1 MAGSQLIKQE
11 LKRSGSTLV
20 YWLNGPEKAPL
31 VVLTH
36 GATIDHRTWNPQLKA
51 LESEYRV
58 LVWDVRGHG
67 QSQPIGDKF
76 NIAGAADDL
85 LAILD
90 KIKVKQAVL
99 VGQSM
104 GGNISQELVFSHP
117 ERVSAMF
124 LLGCACNT
132 WKLTGI
138 EKLQIKF
145 GVELIKNYP
154 SGMLRSQMGSRASIY
169 PKVQEYIAE
178 ASEKVMKVGNLNT
191 IWNALSLCLHYE
203 EDYRIECPLMLA
215 HGEYDNLGNFKKVMP
230 LWVWRDPQA
239 RYVVIPGAGHAA
251 NQDNP
256 KFFNQLLLD
265 FLHLNAPVKK

>member
-1 MAGSQLIKQE
+1 MAGSQLNKQE

-20 YWLNGPEKAPL
+20 YWLTGPEKAPL

-51 LESEYRV
+51 LEGKYRV

-67 QSQPIGDKF
+67 QSQPIGEDF
-76 NIAGAADDL
+76 TVAGAAEDL
-85 LAILD
+85 VAILD
-90 KIKVKQAVL
+90 KLKVKQAML

-104 GGNISQELVFSHP
+104 GGNIAQELVFYHP

-132 WKLTGI
+132 WKLTGL
-138 EKLQIKF
+138 EKLQVKV
-145 GVELIKNYP
+145 GVPMLEHYP
-154 SGMLRSQMGSRASIY
+154 SGIWLSQMATRSSID
-169 PKVQEYIAE
+169 PKVQAYLAE
-178 ASEKVMKVGNLNT
+178 ASEKVKKAGNFNH

-203 EDYRIECPLMLA
+203 PEYRIECPLMLA
-215 HGEYDNLGNFKKVMP
+215 HGEHDNLGNFKKVMP
-230 LWVWRDPQA
+230 LWAWRDPLA
-239 RYVVIPGAGHAA
+239 RYVVIPNAGHAA

-265 FLHLNAPVKK
+265 FLHLNVPVK

>member
-1 MAGSQLIKQE
+1 MAALQLDKQE

-20 YWLNGPEKAPL
+20 YWLTGPEKAPL

-51 LESEYRV
+51 LEEKYRV
-58 LVWDVRGHG
+58 MVWDVRGHG
-67 QSQPIGDKF
+67 QSQPIGEDF
-76 NIAGAADDL
+76 TIAGAAEDL
-85 LAILD
+85 VAILD
-90 KIKVKQAVL
+90 KLKVKQAVL

-104 GGNISQELVFSHP
+104 GGNIAQEVVFHHP

-132 WKLTGI
+132 WKLSGL
-138 EKLQIKF
+138 EKLQIKW
-145 GVELIKNYP
+145 GVQLIEHYP
-154 SGMLRSQMGSRASIY
+154 SGMLRAQMASRSSID
-169 PKVQEYIAE
+169 PKVKEYLAE
-178 ASEKVMKVGNLNT
+178 APLKVMNAGNLNT

-203 EDYRIECPLMLA
+203 PDYRIECPLILA
-215 HGEYDNLGNFKKVMP
+215 HGEHDNLGNFKKVMP
-230 LWVWRDPQA
+230 KWVWRDPLA
-239 RYVVIPGAGHAA
+239 RYVIIPQAGHVA

-265 FLHLNAPVKK
+265 FLQLNVPVK

>member
-1 MAGSQLIKQE
+1 MAASQLIKQE

-20 YWLNGPEKAPL
+20 YWLSGPEKAPL

-36 GATIDHRTWNPQLKA
+36 GATIDHRTWNPQLKV
-51 LESEYRV
+51 LEDKYRI

-67 QSQPIGDKF
+67 QSQPIGDDF
-76 NIAGAADDL
+76 TIAGAAEDL
-85 LAILD
+85 WAILE
-90 KIKVKQAVL
+90 KLKVKQAVL

-104 GGNISQELVFSHP
+104 GGNISQELVFNHP

-132 WKLTGI
+132 WKLTGF
-138 EKLQIKF
+138 EKLQMKL
-145 GVELIKNYP
+145 GVPILKNYP
-154 SGMLRSQMGSRASIY
+154 SGMLRSQMASRSSIN

-178 ASEKVMKVGNLNT
+178 ASDRVMKAGNLNT
-191 IWNALSLCLHYE
+191 IWNALSLCLHSE
-203 EDYRIECPLMLA
+203 ADYRIECPLMLA
-215 HGEYDNLGNFKKVMP
+215 HGEHDELGNFKKIMP
-230 LWVWRDPQA
+230 LWAWRDPLA
-239 RYVVIPGAGHAA
+239 RYVVIPNAGHAA

-265 FLHLNAPVKK
+265 FLHLNVPVL

>member
-1 MAGSQLIKQE
+1 MAGSQLNKQE
-11 LKRSGSTLV
+11 LKRSGSTLI
-20 YWLNGPEKAPL
+20 YWLTGPEKAPL

-51 LESEYRV
+51 LEGKYRM

-67 QSQPIGDKF
+67 QSQPIGEDF
-76 NIAGAADDL
+76 TVAGAAEDL
-85 LAILD
+85 VAILD
-90 KIKVKQAVL
+90 KLKVQQAVL

-104 GGNISQELVFSHP
+104 GGNIAQELVFYHP

-132 WKLTGI
+132 WKLTGL
-138 EKLQIKF
+138 EKLQIKV
-145 GVELIKNYP
+145 GVPMLEHYP
-154 SGMLRSQMGSRASIY
+154 PGIWLSQMATRSSID
-169 PKVQEYIAE
+169 PKVQAYLAE
-178 ASEKVMKVGNLNT
+178 ASEKVKKAGNFNH

-203 EDYRIECPLMLA
+203 PDYRIECPLMLA
-215 HGEYDNLGNFKKVMP
+215 HGEHDNLGNFKKVMP
-230 LWVWRDPQA
+230 LWAWRDPLA
-239 RYVVIPGAGHAA
+239 RYVVIPNAGHVA

-265 FLHLNAPVKK
+265 FLHQCAPVK

>member
-20 YWLNGPEKAPL
+20 YWLTGPEKAPM

-36 GATIDHRTWNPQLKA
+36 GATIDHRTWNPQLKV
-51 LESEYRV
+51 LEDEYRV

-67 QSQPIGDKF
+67 QSQPIGDDF
-76 NIAGAADDL
+76 TIAGAAEDL
-85 LAILD
+85 VAILD
-90 KIKVKQAVL
+90 KQKVKQAVL

-104 GGNISQELVFSHP
+104 GGNIAQELVFNQP
-117 ERVSAMF
+117 ERVRAMF

-132 WKLTGI
+132 WKLSGF
-138 EKLQIKF
+138 EKLQIKLS
-145 GVELIKNYP
+145 VPILEKYP
-154 SGMLRSQMGSRASIY
+154 SGLWMSQISTRSSID
-169 PKVQEYIAE
+169 PKVQTYLAE
-178 ASEKVMKVGNLNT
+178 ASSKVRKAGNFNH

-203 EDYRIECPLMLA
+203 PDYRIECPIMLA
-215 HGEYDNLGNFKKVMP
+215 HGEHDNLGNFKKVMP
-230 LWVWRDPQA
+230 LWAWRDPQA
-239 RYVVIPGAGHAA
+239 RYVVIPNAGHTA

-265 FLHLNAPVKK
+265 FLHLNVPVK

>member
-1 MAGSQLIKQE
+1 MAESQLIKQE

-20 YWLNGPEKAPL
+20 YWLTGPEKAPL

-36 GATIDHRTWNPQLKA
+36 GATIDHRTWNPQVKA
-51 LESEYRV
+51 LEGEYRV
-58 LVWDVRGHG
+58 MVWDVRGHG
-67 QSQPIGDKF
+67 QSQPIGENF
-76 NIAGAADDL
+76 TVAGAADDL
-85 LAILD
+85 VAILD
-90 KIKVKQAVL
+90 KLKIRQAVL

-104 GGNISQELVFSHP
+104 GGNISQELVFYHP

-132 WKLTGI
+132 WKLTRF

-145 GVELIKNYP
+145 WVPILEKYP
-154 SGMLRSQMGSRASIY
+154 SGVWLSQMAGRSSID
-169 PKVQEYIAE
+169 PKVQAYLTE
-178 ASEKVMKVGNLNT
+178 ASSKTIKAGTFNH

-215 HGEYDNLGNFKKVMP
+215 HGEHDNLGNFKKVMP
-230 LWVWRDPQA
+230 LWAWRDPLA

-256 KFFNQLLLD
+256 KFFNRLLLD

>member
-1 MAGSQLIKQE
+1 MASSQLNKQE

-20 YWLNGPEKAPL
+20 YWLTGPEKAPL

-51 LESEYRV
+51 LEGKYRV

-67 QSQPIGDKF
+67 QSQPIGEDF
-76 NIAGAADDL
+76 TVAGAAEDL
-85 LAILD
+85 VAILD
-90 KIKVKQAVL
+90 KLKVKQAML

-104 GGNISQELVFSHP
+104 GGNIAQELVFYHP

-132 WKLTGI
+132 WKLTGL
-138 EKLQIKF
+138 EKLQVKV
-145 GVELIKNYP
+145 GVPMLEHYP
-154 SGMLRSQMGSRASIY
+154 SGIWLSQMATRSSID
-169 PKVQEYIAE
+169 PKVQAYLAE
-178 ASEKVMKVGNLNT
+178 ASEKVKKAGNFNH

-203 EDYRIECPLMLA
+203 PEYRIECPLMLA
-215 HGEYDNLGNFKKVMP
+215 HGEHDNLGNFKKVMP
-230 LWVWRDPQA
+230 LWAWRDPLA
-239 RYVVIPGAGHAA
+239 RYVVIPNAGHAA

-265 FLHLNAPVKK
+265 FLHLNVPVK